1 MPELN
6 PELTRFQ
13 PAFRLDPFAA
23 FDLERTTTGGGT
35 VPFVVGDRAYPVY
48 RNVNLSVYSG
58 QVCNARCPFCVEE
71 LRPASRGTALS
82 LQKRVEPDDT
92 RYFERLDAVLTL
104 TRPLD
109 PTLSITGGEPSLDPR
124 LPGIL
129 SRITAH
135 GLRKRT
141 ITTNASGLLRP
152 LPGGGDVLDA
162 LAAASLA
169 HLNIS
174 RAHWDADVNQR
185 VMRIDPPQ
193 TEADLRRIVARARDA
208 GMRPRL
214 SCVLLAGVVDDLAAC
229 ERYLAWAADLGVD
242 NVVFR
247 QLMRYDPRTTAPNGV
262 TRFTDT
268 AAAPLRP
275 LLEAL
280 RPSADDRPGHPRFA
294 FNRHVV
300 GYYYAVEVYTYDGNG
315 GPMDVCFEGA
325 DLAAIE
331 ARRAGSQG
339 ADAVDTAIHEL
350 VFHADTALCST
361 WQPWDGRI
369 Y

>member
-1 MPELN
+1 LN
-6 PELTRFQ
+6 PDLTRFQ

-35 VPFVVGDRAYPVY
+35 VPFTVGERTWSVY

-58 QVCNARCPFCVEE
+58 QRCNARCPFCVEE
-71 LRPASRGTALS
+71 LRPASRGTALA

-92 RYFERLDAVLTL
+92 RYFERLDAVLSL

-129 SRITAH
+129 ARITAH

-141 ITTNASGLLRP
+141 LTTNGSGLLRP

-162 LAAASLA
+162 LGAASLA
-169 HLNIS
+169 HLNVS
-174 RAHWDADVNQR
+174 RAHWDAEVNQR
-185 VMRIDPPQ
+185 VMRIEPAQ
-193 TEADLRRIVARARDA
+193 TEADLRLIVARAREA

-214 SCVLLAGVVDDLAAC
+214 SCVLLAGRVDALGAC
-229 ERYLAWAADLGVD
+229 ERYLAWAAELGVD

-247 QLMRYDPRTTAPNGV
+247 QLMRTDPTTTVPNGV
-262 TRFTDT
+262 TRFTEG
-268 AAAPLRP
+268 AAVPLRP
-275 LLEAL
+275 ILEAL
-280 RPSADDRPGHPRFA
+280 RPSAPEEAPHPRFHFA
-294 FNRHVV
+294 RHVV
-300 GYYYAVEVYTYDGNG
+300 GYYYAVEVYAYDGPNG
-315 GPMDVCFEGA
+315 RMDVCFEGA

-331 ARRAGSQG
+331 ARRGTPSG
-339 ADAVDTAIHEL
+339 TDADTDAAAIIHEL

-369 Y
+369 F